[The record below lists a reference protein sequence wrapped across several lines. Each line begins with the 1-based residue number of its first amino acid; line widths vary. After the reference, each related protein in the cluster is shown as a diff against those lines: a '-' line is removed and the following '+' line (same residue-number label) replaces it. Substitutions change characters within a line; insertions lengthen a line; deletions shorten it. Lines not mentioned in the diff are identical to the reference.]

1 MVNDNL
7 ERRGLYKDV
16 FPVNSK
22 TIEPSYSSIIGNLTG
37 METMPIPFDTAITP
51 TRGLKTQ
58 YSLNDGKAL
67 TIKDDGFNFVIR
79 MTSDDGF
86 ANLYAHITVG
96 EPIIFSH
103 KIDSNDTFT
112 YPFPNE
118 IAKVT
123 VSNSQI
129 SFDLLCKEVY
139 SYDSFIT
146 TFTIKNSSKDFSNGI
161 EGKVSVEAQNYFK
174 DDTKGGNFRCPMYVN
189 KASKVLILNFTD
201 IEDLD
206 DDKQKEE
213 RIRAFM
219 KGSAKMNLSVT
230 YYFNENSFLNIENPD
245 TYLLQE
251 GVKWKNVN
259 DFSDKEYVELTL
271 SLDSATDATDNYTGV
286 NETNNLI
293 VKIILPDEFRS
304 LSPMTQEADGLAFS
318 KGRITSKRFSKGVSL
333 FSFADS
339 TECVIPNPEDN
350 TFSAKDKNGQILKGK
365 VVGLELKTGNS
376 AEALREQLASR
387 KLNNTNKEYSFD
399 IEGEIELDSIAW
411 VTGKKNDFIKMIV
424 PTQDSTGKEVFK
436 VVNINIGEL

>member
-1 MVNDNL
+1 M
-7 ERRGLYKDV
+7 
-16 FPVNSK
+16 
-22 TIEPSYSSIIGNLTG
+22 
-37 METMPIPFDTAITP
+37 
-51 TRGLKTQ
+51 
-58 YSLNDGKAL
+58 
-67 TIKDDGFNFVIR
+67 
-79 MTSDDGF
+79 
-86 ANLYAHITVG
+86 
-96 EPIIFSH
+96 
-103 KIDSNDTFT
+103 
-112 YPFPNE
+112 
-118 IAKVT
+118 
-123 VSNSQI
+123 
-129 SFDLLCKEVY
+129 
-139 SYDSFIT
+139 
-146 TFTIKNSSKDFSNGI
+146 
-161 EGKVSVEAQNYFK
+161 
-174 DDTKGGNFRCPMYVN
+174 
-189 KASKVLILNFTD
+189 
-201 IEDLD
+201 
-206 DDKQKEE
+206 
-213 RIRAFM
+213 
-219 KGSAKMNLSVT
+219 
-230 YYFNENSFLNIENPD
+230 
-245 TYLLQE
+245 
-251 GVKWKNVN
+251 N

>member
-22 TIEPSYSSIIGNLTG
+22 TIEPSVGGLFVNSVA
-37 METMPIPFDTAITP
+37 TMPIPFDTAITP
-51 TRGLKTQ
+51 TRGLKKQ

-67 TIKDDGFNFVIR
+67 TIKDEGFNFVIR

-96 EPIIFSH
+96 KPIIFSH

-118 IAKVT
+118 ITKVT

-174 DDTKGGNFRCPMYVN
+174 DDTKGGNVRCPMYVN
-189 KASKVLILNFTD
+189 NASKVLILNFTG
-201 IEDLD
+201 IKDLD
-206 DDKQKEE
+206 DDKQPQE

-251 GVKWKNVN
+251 GIKWKNVN